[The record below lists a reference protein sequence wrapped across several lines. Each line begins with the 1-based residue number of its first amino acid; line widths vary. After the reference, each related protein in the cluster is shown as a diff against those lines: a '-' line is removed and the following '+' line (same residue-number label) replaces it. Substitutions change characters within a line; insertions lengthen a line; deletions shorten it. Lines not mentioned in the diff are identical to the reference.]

1 MKLRVKSKAHG
12 YRKNLLFTAMAVFAL
27 LVQPMYA
34 LVAEQVA
41 NAASVTDWTSL
52 TSELNGSDSVID
64 ITGIVEV
71 PANETITVNRNVTIN
86 GGTLKAIGAG
96 ESGVTDAVVYVTG
109 GATLTMNNT
118 VVDGNN
124 QTQRQ
129 GIKVYSGSHVVLN
142 GVTIQNNKKTG
153 LHVNGTSTA
162 IVTGITTENNGA
174 SYGGMAVSGGGKI
187 TIDGQSHHTNEGYGL
202 YDVRID
208 GSGTI
213 TDNKNQYK
221 TTGQYYKLKS
231 APVAPVFISPTPS
244 EGSTVAST
252 SATVKWS
259 PSATSSS
266 RLDVVRYDV
275 TLSGPGG
282 VQVVPGVPAGGSL
295 ELTFDDLVDGAY
307 TATVTAIGTFGESSN
322 PVATRNFTVHVPDT
336 TAPDAPVLTAPGF
349 ISGVTSNKYNITES
363 WNKPSADT
371 VSYEYKYWNNIS
383 DNDYEGE
390 SKALITPRT
399 TESTTEVFN
408 QGDGTHYM
416 QVRAI
421 DAAGNKSAWSNTFV
435 VIYDGT
441 APTYTITDPIAGDTF
456 ATAIHGNKLT
466 VHGSFNDNVGGSG
479 ANYIELQLVKDGNPA
494 GPNSG
499 VVITHGAVNNGVLAE
514 FDTTGLPDGEYYIN
528 VLDAADAS
536 GNWAVAPQAS
546 IKVYIDNT
554 APDAPVL
561 NNSPVYVGIAQ
572 TTGVPATWTHSG
584 TDVAYYEYREYRTK
598 ALADADVNAD
608 INGEAGAYWV
618 PDRTST
624 DANNKSQAVGHSWK
638 TSVNLYYRV
647 VAVDALG
654 NRSAPSEVGV
664 AFVDKVAPEI
674 EILNMNATNPT
685 SFDIKATDTVGLKRI
700 DYSLWT
706 DNNTRQ
712 LGVWGEWISGVE
724 FTNNDNS
731 ITQYTSNVDPY
742 SKLNFADLPEGEY
755 TLRATAGDAAGNS
768 KNATNFNFTVKTP
781 TVVTPTDPEAPEPE
795 TPPVINPPS
804 SSGESPDLTTGR
816 FTPSNQTIAP
826 LTATSPI
833 PGITGAPYASTI
845 LNGQDS
851 TASNDSSVLAS
862 EDNKLKN
869 SDKDSDVLATN
880 DAKDS
885 DNKDGWSVINVVLAG
900 LTAILSVIALI
911 GIASKEDGKRI
922 GARLATVVIAVGV
935 IILVFFTEN
944 FSQPMIWLNW
954 WTVLYAVLLAIQ
966 AMVKPSSHKDLQ

>member
-1 MKLRVKSKAHG
+1 MWSHGRGDDEMKLRVKSKAHG

-71 PANETITVNRNVTIN
+71 PANETVTVNRNVTIN

-336 TAPDAPVLTAPGF
+336 
-349 ISGVTSNKYNITES
+349 
-363 WNKPSADT
+363 
-371 VSYEYKYWNNIS
+371 
-383 DNDYEGE
+383 
-390 SKALITPRT
+390 
-399 TESTTEVFN
+399 
-408 QGDGTHYM
+408 
-416 QVRAI
+416 
-421 DAAGNKSAWSNTFV
+421 
-435 VIYDGT
+435 
-441 APTYTITDPIAGDTF
+441 
-456 ATAIHGNKLT
+456 
-466 VHGSFNDNVGGSG
+466 
-479 ANYIELQLVKDGNPA
+479 
-494 GPNSG
+494 
-499 VVITHGAVNNGVLAE
+499 
-514 FDTTGLPDGEYYIN
+514 
-528 VLDAADAS
+528 
-536 GNWAVAPQAS
+536 
-546 IKVYIDNT
+546 T